1 MILKNIEKSRQ
12 INLADL
18 VSYNEGQIISRTLV
32 QNQSLSIT
40 LFAFDAGEEIS
51 SHSSGG
57 DAMVTILDG
66 SALITIGDNEYTVTQ
81 GQTIVMPAGVP
92 HALKAQEKFK
102 MQLTVVF

>member
-1 MILKNIEKSRQ
+1 MILKNIEKSKQ

-66 SALITIGDNEYTVTQ
+66 SAPGTIRDNE
-81 GQTIVMPAGVP
+81 
-92 HALKAQEKFK
+92 
-102 MQLTVVF
+102 

>member
-1 MILKNIEKSRQ
+1 MTLKNIEKSRQ

-18 VSYNEGQIISRTLV
+18 VSYNDGQIISRTLV
-32 QNQSLSIT
+32 QNQHLSMT
-40 LFAFDAGEEIS
+40 LFAFDTGEEIS

-66 SALITIGDNEYTVTQ
+66 SALITIGDKQHTVTQ
-81 GQTIVMPAGVP
+81 GQTIVMPAEVP
-92 HALKAQEKFK
+92 HALKAQERFK

>member
-1 MILKNIEKSRQ
+1 MILKNIEKSKQ

-66 SALITIGDNEYTVTQ
+66 SALITIGDSQYTVTQ

>member
-1 MILKNIEKSRQ
+1 MLIKNIEHEKAVK
-12 INLADL
+12 LADM

-32 QNQSLSIT
+32 QNKAVSIT
-40 LFAFDAGEEIS
+40 LFAFAKGEEIS

-66 SALITIGDNEYTVTQ
+66 TAEITIGNNVYTVES
-81 GQTIVMPAGVP
+81 GNTIVMPSGIA
-92 HALKAQEKFK
+92 HALLAKENFK

>member
-92 HALKAQEKFK
+92 HALKALEKFK